1 MALRGI
7 LLLILIGGSLPVCFL
22 RPLYGIA
29 VWIFIAFL
37 NPQQFT
43 WSADAFPW
51 AEAVG
56 FATIAGTVV
65 FSRGWIRRLASAQLA
80 LVAGL
85 WLWFTITTL
94 VSTSTPLFMHHSVD
108 TWYRYTF
115 VSKILLMTFIL
126 VAIVDDFRR
135 LRILLNVIAGCFAF
149 YVFKSIPF
157 IILTGGHG
165 RVFGPPNSMI
175 ADNND
180 FGLAMNMSLPLFF
193 FLAQT
198 EPNPWLKLIWRAAF
212 VGGIPTVLFTY
223 SRGALVGLIVVMF
236 LMLLESKR
244 RLVLISV
251 LVLGAAVAVAFAP
264 DAWKARMNPTRS
276 DAVDASA
283 EGRLNAWGFA
293 WHLAEEF
300 PIAGGGFETFTPE
313 LFQRYAA
320 HAMDVH
326 GPHSVYFGVLGEH
339 GFVGLGLYLTLVAG
353 CLVST
358 FRIGR
363 LARALDDPVSESYSK
378 MFRLSL
384 VGFLTSGIFLGR
396 AYFDYYFTIV
406 GCIVIL
412 NRLLREQV
420 LEEPVEDFVAMEVP

>member
-1 MALRGI
+1 
-7 LLLILIGGSLPVCFL
+7 
-22 RPLYGIA
+22 
-29 VWIFIAFL
+29 
-37 NPQQFT
+37 
-43 WSADAFPW
+43 
-51 AEAVG
+51 
-56 FATIAGTVV
+56 
-65 FSRGWIRRLASAQLA
+65 
-80 LVAGL
+80 
-85 WLWFTITTL
+85 
-94 VSTSTPLFMHHSVD
+94 
-108 TWYRYTF
+108 
-115 VSKILLMTFIL
+115 
-126 VAIVDDFRR
+126 
-135 LRILLNVIAGCFAF
+135 
-149 YVFKSIPF
+149 
-157 IILTGGHG
+157 
-165 RVFGPPNSMI
+165 
-175 ADNND
+175 
-180 FGLAMNMSLPLFF
+180 LFF

-198 EPNPWLKLIWRAAF
+198 EPNPWLKRMWRAAF

-223 SRGALVGLIVVMF
+223 SRGALVGLIVVML

-251 LVLGAAVAVAFAP
+251 LVLGAAVAVPFAP

-313 LFQRYAA
+313 LFQRYAP

-339 GFVGLGLYLTLVAG
+339 GFVGLGLYLTLVAV
-353 CLVST
+353 CFVST

-384 VGFLTSGIFLGR
+384 VGFLTSGMFLGR

-412 NRLLREQV
+412 NRLLREQAI
-420 LEEPVEDFVAMEVP
+420 EEPAEDFEAVEVA